1 MYLYTRLSTVTVV
14 SVDFVL
20 LQELK
25 LCEIDAEVLEK
36 LKKFR
41 FRKERTT
48 AAIISECS
56 ITKHKVTYFY
66 SISAC

>member
-1 MYLYTRLSTVTVV
+1 MYLYTRLSTVV